1 MRIVLCD
8 DDTAILES
16 TQALLEQIFRER
28 CINVE
33 LATFTSYEQCYQYLQ
48 NSDTDILILDIY
60 LGQRLGTD
68 LALRLR
74 QQGKKFKLIF
84 LTTSNE
90 FASESFAAEA
100 SYYLLKPLTKEALLK
115 GLDHCLPTN
124 TETPIAIDT
133 GRTTLHLNPAKI
145 IMVEVQDKYC
155 FFYTTSGVIKEYC
168 TFTKVLE
175 ALTQPYFLSVHR
187 SAIIN
192 MHFVERLEDDIFYL
206 KNGSTVTSKI
216 RGGKA
221 VKDKYMAWLFEN
233 M

>member
-60 LGQRLGTD
+60 LGQQLGTD

-192 MHFVERLEDDIFYL
+192 MHFVERLEDDVFYL

>member
-60 LGQRLGTD
+60 LGQQLGTD

-175 ALTQPYFLSVHR
+175 ALTQPYFLIVHR

-192 MHFVERLEDDIFYL
+192 MHFVERLEDDVSYL
-206 KNGSTVTSKI
+206 KNGSTVTSKR

>member
-16 TQALLEQIFRER
+16 TQALLEQIFRAR

-124 TETPIAIDT
+124 TEAPIAIDT

-145 IMVEVQDKYC
+145 IMVEVQDKDC

-192 MHFVERLEDDIFYL
+192 MHFVERLEDDVFYL

>member
-60 LGQRLGTD
+60 LGQQLGTD

-100 SYYLLKPLTKEALLK
+100 SYYLLKPLTKEALLN

-192 MHFVERLEDDIFYL
+192 MHFVERLEDDVFYL

>member
-100 SYYLLKPLTKEALLK
+100 SYYLLKPLTKEALLN

-192 MHFVERLEDDIFYL
+192 MHFVERLEDDVFYL

>member
-124 TETPIAIDT
+124 TEAPIAIVT
-133 GRTTLHLNPAKI
+133 GRTNLHLNPAKI

-192 MHFVERLEDDIFYL
+192 MHFVERLEDDVFYL

>member
-60 LGQRLGTD
+60 LGQQLGTD

-100 SYYLLKPLTKEALLK
+100 SYYLLKPLTKEALLN

-192 MHFVERLEDDIFYL
+192 MHFVERLEDDVFYL
-206 KNGSTVTSKI
+206 KNGSTVTSKT

>member
-60 LGQRLGTD
+60 LGHQLGTD

-192 MHFVERLEDDIFYL
+192 MHFVERLEDDVFYL

>member
-192 MHFVERLEDDIFYL
+192 MHFVERLEDDVFYL

>member
-192 MHFVERLEDDIFYL
+192 MHFVERLEDDVFYL

-221 VKDKYMAWLFEN
+221 VKDKYMAWLFEHI
-233 M
+233 

>member
-60 LGQRLGTD
+60 LGQQLGTD

-168 TFTKVLE
+168 TFTKVLD

-192 MHFVERLEDDIFYL
+192 MHFVERLEDDVFYL

>member
-124 TETPIAIDT
+124 TETPIAIET

-192 MHFVERLEDDIFYL
+192 MHFVERLEDDVFYL

>member
-155 FFYTTSGVIKEYC
+155 FFYTTSGVIKDYC

-192 MHFVERLEDDIFYL
+192 MHFVERLEDDVFYL

>member
-60 LGQRLGTD
+60 LGQQLGTD

-124 TETPIAIDT
+124 TEAPIAIDT

-192 MHFVERLEDDIFYL
+192 MHFVERLEDDVFYL

>member
-168 TFTKVLE
+168 TFTKVIE

-192 MHFVERLEDDIFYL
+192 MHFVERLEDDVFYL

>member
-60 LGQRLGTD
+60 LGQQLGTD

-192 MHFVERLEDDIFYL
+192 MHFVERLEDDVFYL

-221 VKDKYMAWLFEN
+221 VKHKYMARLFEN

>member
-168 TFTKVLE
+168 TFTQVLE

-192 MHFVERLEDDIFYL
+192 MHFVERLEDDVFYL

>member
-1 MRIVLCD
+1 
-8 DDTAILES
+8 
-16 TQALLEQIFRER
+16 
-28 CINVE
+28 
-33 LATFTSYEQCYQYLQ
+33 
-48 NSDTDILILDIY
+48 
-60 LGQRLGTD
+60 
-68 LALRLR
+68 
-74 QQGKKFKLIF
+74 
-84 LTTSNE
+84 
-90 FASESFAAEA
+90 
-100 SYYLLKPLTKEALLK
+100 
-115 GLDHCLPTN
+115 
-124 TETPIAIDT
+124 
-133 GRTTLHLNPAKI
+133 
-145 IMVEVQDKYC
+145 MVEVQDKYC

-192 MHFVERLEDDIFYL
+192 MHFVERLEDDVFYL

>member
-33 LATFTSYEQCYQYLQ
+33 LATFTSYEQCFQYLL

-60 LGQRLGTD
+60 LGQQLGTD

-192 MHFVERLEDDIFYL
+192 MHFVERLEDDVFYL

>member
-100 SYYLLKPLTKEALLK
+100 SYYLLKPLNKEGLLRALER
-115 GLDHCLPTN
+115 CFPQRQE
-124 TETPIAIDT
+124 ETIVIDT
-133 GRTTLHLNPAKI
+133 GRTTLRLHPAKI

-155 FFYTTSGVIKEYC
+155 FFYTVSGVIKEYC
-168 TFTKVLE
+168 TFSKVLE
-175 ALTQPYFLSVHR
+175 VLTQPYFLSVHR
-187 SAIIN
+187 SVIIN
-192 MHFVERLEDDIFYL
+192 MNFVERLEEDIFYL
-206 KNGSTVTSKI
+206 KNGTTVSIKT
-216 RGGKA
+216 RGAKA
-221 VKDKYMAWLFEN
+221 IKDKYMAWLFEN
-233 M
+233 I

>member
-100 SYYLLKPLTKEALLK
+100 SDYLLKPLTKEALLK

-187 SAIIN
+187 SSIIN
-192 MHFVERLEDDIFYL
+192 MHFVERLEDDVFYL

>member
-124 TETPIAIDT
+124 TESPIAIDT

-192 MHFVERLEDDIFYL
+192 MHFVERLEDDVFYL